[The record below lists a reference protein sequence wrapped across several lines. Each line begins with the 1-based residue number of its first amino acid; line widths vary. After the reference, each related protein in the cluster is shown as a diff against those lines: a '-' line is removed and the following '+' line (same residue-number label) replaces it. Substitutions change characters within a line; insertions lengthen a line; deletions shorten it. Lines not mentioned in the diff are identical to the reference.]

1 MTKTSQLGLISG
13 LTALLILTAA
23 AAFAFPNADQETGSD
38 AISLSARLDQDR
50 AALDETLNLELEVVW
65 TGQPYQFRFEA
76 PQLAATDSFRLAG
89 TAVANERWEEGGQIH
104 SRRRW
109 RIELQP
115 MTKGALHT
123 PPITLVYAS
132 RGSENDTW
140 GPDQQLISP
149 PLPVEITSTVEATV
163 SRHSGWLIASAAGLL
178 AGAGGGF
185 LLIRRRRKGQRKAPA
200 AETDAA
206 SPWQELRNRQL
217 ELEELL
223 TMGERKKF
231 VTAID
236 ALIRQ
241 AVALGFNINLGG
253 MEGARALEILQG
265 RTDDSEL
272 LRSAAVILELSD
284 LVKFAGRTPEPD
296 EVDRARREAR
306 SLLALL
312 ETHGRKQ

>member
-1 MTKTSQLGLISG
+1 
-13 LTALLILTAA
+13 
-23 AAFAFPNADQETGSD
+23 
-38 AISLSARLDQDR
+38 
-50 AALDETLNLELEVVW
+50 
-65 TGQPYQFRFEA
+65 
-76 PQLAATDSFRLAG
+76 
-89 TAVANERWEEGGQIH
+89 
-104 SRRRW
+104 
-109 RIELQP
+109 
-115 MTKGALHT
+115 
-123 PPITLVYAS
+123 
-132 RGSENDTW
+132 
-140 GPDQQLISP
+140 
-149 PLPVEITSTVEATV
+149 
-163 SRHSGWLIASAAGLL
+163 
-178 AGAGGGF
+178 
-185 LLIRRRRKGQRKAPA
+185 
-200 AETDAA
+200 
-206 SPWQELRNRQL
+206 
-217 ELEELL
+217 
-223 TMGERKKF
+223 MGERKKF